1 MTKQHLAFIS
11 TKERHIYTC
20 SCIVGAAQPVHMGTL
35 KKLLQNKIEYTLVLE
50 SKRLAQSK
58 G

>member
-20 SCIVGAAQPVHMGTL
+20 SCILEAAQLVHMGTL

-50 SKRLAQSK
+50 SKRLAQSE